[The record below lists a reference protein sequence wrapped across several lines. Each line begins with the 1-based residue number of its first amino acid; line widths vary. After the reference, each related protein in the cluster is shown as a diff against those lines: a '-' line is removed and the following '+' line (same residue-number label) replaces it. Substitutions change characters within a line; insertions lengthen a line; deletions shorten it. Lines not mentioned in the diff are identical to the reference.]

1 MIQIA
6 WRMIW
11 SSVFTDLAQSAGSG
25 GVKTGRMAGRD
36 RHLGGRSSGRPLV
49 LALVALAGVSACGGG
64 EGASADQTDGEL
76 AVEAADLAVDEVS
89 TEEFELAENEAQP
102 PREAPRA
109 PVASAAAPVSSQELD
124 TSNWVISPPF
134 YAAGDEPY
142 WRLDIQD
149 GWFVFRRAGLPEIE
163 SPMVAPSRDGATDVF
178 ESPPLSIHLSPRAC
192 TTADGESGRVSASVW
207 FDDVSFEGCAFEG
220 QSAGTSAE
228 VTAVV
233 DSIQAVDSCLARLGD
248 PAVVTGIYV
257 RGNRQTALGM
267 RTRDGRLFECVTDS
281 GGFEVEF
288 LDPVEPGAAGPWMTS
303 GMRFLRAGQGVP
315 ACDTA
320 EVVSVGNEV
329 LGHMLDKSC
338 RF

>member
-1 MIQIA
+1 
-6 WRMIW
+6 MIW
-11 SSVFTDLAQSAGSG
+11 LPVGMGRAKRAFIGRAKAGSM
-25 GVKTGRMAGRD
+25 TGRFKWIG
-36 RHLGGRSSGRPLV
+36 SRPQFWV
-49 LALVALAGVSACGGG
+49 ALLALAGAAACGGG
-64 EGASADQTDGEL
+64 QEQGAETQLDDDPAVEGAPSSA
-76 AVEAADLAVDEVS
+76 EVS
-89 TEEFELAENEAQP
+89 EGEYEFVEDEASPQEP
-102 PREAPRA
+102 PRAS
-109 PVASAAAPVSSQELD
+109 VASASTAVVSQDLD

-163 SPMVAPSRDGATDVF
+163 SPMVAPVKDGAMDIF
-178 ESPPLSIHLSPRAC
+178 ESPPLSIHLSPTAC

-228 VTAVV
+228 ATAVA
-233 DSIQAVDSCLARLGD
+233 DSIRAVDSCLERLGD

-267 RTRDGRLFECVTDS
+267 RTRDGRLFECVTE
-281 GGFEVEF
+281 GGGAAVAF

-303 GMRFLRAGQGVP
+303 GMRFLRAGQGVS

-320 EVVSVGNEV
+320 EVVSSSGGAV